1 MTMQILDIV
10 LYSHEGQR
18 RVVSFETGALNIIT
32 GASRTGKSALIPII
46 DYCLGS
52 GECDVP
58 DGVIR
63 GNVSWYGLRLIA
75 GSEQHFVARQAP
87 APNRA
92 TTNAAF
98 YSVGEE
104 VVLPDASDLEATTNI
119 ETIMARLGSVVG
131 IGANRHDPL
140 PGQTRDPLV
149 AKFSHA
155 LSFAFQP
162 QDVIARK
169 EVLFDGAADNWIR
182 QAIVD
187 TLPYFLGAVADD
199 DVAKK
204 KLLAE
209 RRRSLRTAE
218 RSLAQAEAMSDIG
231 AGPASA
237 LLTEA
242 RDMGL
247 LDGEIA
253 PEKFDEAVEA
263 LRSAAFGDPE
273 EQSRAYEQ
281 QPEQTELD
289 RLNRQRTQLRTLLQR
304 QEDELE
310 QMRALRAGGSSFSRE
325 AGEQEARL
333 SSLGLFDS
341 GDQAHC
347 PLCEQSTPDA
357 VPTVDRLRTE
367 LARAAEQLERVSRR
381 TPGLEAVILEQETKI
396 ADTRRHLI
404 ETKQSLDALNRSDE
418 RLAELRDTASR
429 RAHVLGRISLFLE
442 TLPRA
447 SDTSGLR
454 TEIDRLREEID
465 GLEAELSE
473 DSIAE
478 RIDSILSVIGGRLT
492 KWAERLRLEWGGHPH
507 RLDIRKLQV
516 VADVDGRLIPMSRMG
531 SGENHL
537 GCHVIAHLALHG
549 WFVRHDRPVP
559 GILVLDQPSQVYFP
573 EDHANDRS
581 IADLEDSDRSAVIR
595 LFELLR
601 DVAADLAPELQIIV
615 TEHADI
621 EQEWYQDAVIEKWRG
636 GNALIPLEWISGSS
650 D

>member
-1 MTMQILDIV
+1 
-10 LYSHEGQR
+10 
-18 RVVSFETGALNIIT
+18 
-32 GASRTGKSALIPII
+32 
-46 DYCLGS
+46 
-52 GECDVP
+52 
-58 DGVIR
+58 
-63 GNVSWYGLRLIA
+63 
-75 GSEQHFVARQAP
+75 
-87 APNRA
+87 
-92 TTNAAF
+92 
-98 YSVGEE
+98 
-104 VVLPDASDLEATTNI
+104 
-119 ETIMARLGSVVG
+119 
-131 IGANRHDPL
+131 
-140 PGQTRDPLV
+140 
-149 AKFSHA
+149 
-155 LSFAFQP
+155 
-162 QDVIARK
+162 
-169 EVLFDGAADNWIR
+169 
-182 QAIVD
+182 
-187 TLPYFLGAVADD
+187 
-199 DVAKK
+199 
-204 KLLAE
+204 
-209 RRRSLRTAE
+209 
-218 RSLAQAEAMSDIG
+218 
-231 AGPASA
+231 
-237 LLTEA
+237 
-242 RDMGL
+242 MGL

-263 LRSAAFGDPE
+263 LRSAALGDPE

-325 AGEQEARL
+325 AGEQVARL

-341 GDQAHC
+341 ADQAHC

-367 LARAAEQLERVSRR
+367 MARAAEQLERVSRR

-454 TEIDRLREEID
+454 TEIERLREEID

-473 DSIAE
+473 DIIAE

-537 GCHVIAHLALHG
+537 GCHVIAHLALHD